1 RWWGKWHRLYGGGGV
16 VEAVLPYLLD
26 PIRAGIGGQ
35 NTPSPRRCHLTQ
47 LRQRVL
53 TVLGA
58 APIDGIGDLLI
69 GRVRI
74 GEAVVDQ
81 VIGNDG

>member
-1 RWWGKWHRLYGGGGV
+1 M
-16 VEAVLPYLLD
+16 LPYLLD

-58 APIDGIGDLLI
+58 APIDGIGDFLI
-69 GRVRI
+69 GRMRI

>member
-1 RWWGKWHRLYGGGGV
+1 M
-16 VEAVLPYLLD
+16 PYLLD
-26 PIRAGIGGQ
+26 PIRGGIGGQ

-58 APIDGIGDLLI
+58 APIDGIGDFLI

>member
-1 RWWGKWHRLYGGGGV
+1 M
-16 VEAVLPYLLD
+16 EAVLPYLLD
-26 PIRAGIGGQ
+26 PIRGGIGGQ
-35 NTPSPRRCHLTQ
+35 NTPSPRRWCHLTQ

-58 APIDGIGDLLI
+58 APIDGIGDFLI

>member
-1 RWWGKWHRLYGGGGV
+1 M
-16 VEAVLPYLLD
+16 LPYLLD
-26 PIRAGIGGQ
+26 PIRGGIGGQ

-58 APIDGIGDLLI
+58 APIDGIGDFLI